1 MKEFNTLAVVFGQP
15 STKFIE
21 DKYQLRL
28 DRAPLKDDA
37 FEFAPE
43 AGTATAAPVYT
54 ATDIMGSEDLL
65 GGGYGDDDNKLIS
78 GGATTPVTGAGV
90 LQLQP
95 NQKVEPATFQGLWG
109 GLAETFNG
117 QIVQMATVVAIPQL
131 TACLAT
137 ANVTVVASGALPDG
151 GAKLFLYGAL
161 TDDSSLLASGEK
173 VQYLA
178 QLVVQGSG
186 HVSAMIKTD
195 STLPGCANNFAD
207 LLRGSL
213 GNL

>member
-1 MKEFNTLAVVFGQP
+1 MARVHPIRNGIPL
-15 STKFIE
+15 E
-21 DKYQLRL
+21 DRC
-28 DRAPLKDDA
+28 APGKL
-37 FEFAPE
+37 PE
-43 AGTATAAPVYT
+43 
-54 ATDIMGSEDLL
+54 
-65 GGGYGDDDNKLIS
+65 
-78 GGATTPVTGAGV
+78 
-90 LQLQP
+90 
-95 NQKVEPATFQGLWG
+95 
-109 GLAETFNG
+109 
-117 QIVQMATVVAIPQL
+117 
-131 TACLAT
+131 
-137 ANVTVVASGALPDG
+137 
-151 GAKLFLYGAL
+151 AL